1 MEPAPPGG
9 SIKYDYINILNNN
22 NHCNSC
28 NNRVQYKIIF
38 IDHAN
43 NNNNIMEDFIFY
55 LIESS
60 SYFFITK

>member
-9 SIKYDYINILNNN
+9 SIKYDYINIL
-22 NHCNSC
+22 
-28 NNRVQYKIIF
+28 
-38 IDHAN
+38 N